1 MGHPPSHQRLLAI
14 IETQNEIAGSTLDL
28 EEIMALIVR
37 RAHSLIDAEAA
48 AFELVENRD
57 LINRVA
63 SGSVGTLLGMR
74 RPADQGFSGECLKTG
89 EILNCTDASQD
100 PRVDAEA
107 CRRMGIVSVLAV
119 PVCRVTQP
127 VGVLTVYSSAV
138 GAFQYSDER
147 TLDLLA
153 GVLAAHL
160 TRADNVLPGDGA
172 ALHDPL
178 TGLPNRRAFEQRLGS
193 EVARVRRHGGPLAL
207 CLLDLDDFQE
217 VNDTLGH
224 PIGDE
229 VLRAVSRRLV
239 DVRGED
245 TAFRVGGDEFAVIF
259 AGIGE
264 AGARTAVRRLET
276 AIMSD
281 PGCGGVEISWAVAEL
296 NGGDPSEL
304 LAAAKADLR
313 DTKRGHQ
320 SWDAFWG
327 D

>member
-1 MGHPPSHQRLLAI
+1 MEHPPSHQRLLAI

-28 EEIMALIVR
+28 EQIMALIVR
-37 RAHSLIDAEAA
+37 RAQSLISAEAA
-48 AFELVENRD
+48 AFELAEGRNLVHRA
-57 LINRVA
+57 A
-63 SGSVGTLLGMR
+63 SGSVGTLLGIR
-74 RPADQGFSGECLKTG
+74 RPADQGFSGQCLQTA

-100 PRVDAEA
+100 PRVDPEG
-107 CRRMGIVSVLAV
+107 CRSMGVVSMLGV
-119 PVCRVTQP
+119 PVRRASEP

-153 GVLAAHL
+153 GVLGAHL
-160 TRADNVLPGDGA
+160 TRADNLLPGA
-172 ALHDPL
+172 TEPLQDPL

-229 VLRAVSRRLV
+229 VLRAVGRRLV
-239 DVRGED
+239 HVRGED
-245 TAFRVGGDEFAVIF
+245 TAFRVGGDEFAIIF
-259 AGIGE
+259 SGIGD
-264 AGARTAVRRLET
+264 AGARIAVRRLET

-296 NGGDPSEL
+296 NGGDPAEL
-304 LAAAKADLR
+304 LAAARADLR
-313 DTKRGHQ
+313 DTKPGHQ